1 MGGKLTKNNRL
12 PIPMAEQT
20 PQFNRLS
27 IGLIRVEFGTPQHV
41 RLLCSLEAP
50 VPLRGERR
58 RLEGVEA
65 VHGQADVQGVAG
77 RKGEAHWGGGEI
89 KEQKVL

>member
-1 MGGKLTKNNRL
+1 M
-12 PIPMAEQT
+12 P
-20 PQFNRLS
+20 
-27 IGLIRVEFGTPQHV
+27 V

-77 RKGEAHWGGGEI
+77 RKGEAHWGGKI